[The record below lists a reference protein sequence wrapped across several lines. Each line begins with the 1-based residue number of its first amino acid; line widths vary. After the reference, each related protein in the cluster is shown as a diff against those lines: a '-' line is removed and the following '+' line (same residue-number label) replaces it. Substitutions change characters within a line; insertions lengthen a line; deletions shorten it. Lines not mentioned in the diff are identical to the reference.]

1 MTIFGPTL
9 GTLWRTIESYGIDPR
24 EVIDQSV
31 YTPGREGRI
40 HFRLSFDNYDRI
52 RTEVTE
58 IIGDPAVGVRSAD
71 HIHPSHF
78 GALGY
83 AWMASSSLLTGFRRL
98 QRYGRMFNDFES
110 WLIDEGRDEVAMT
123 LQFSAPIRRPDEV
136 ADSFVAG
143 LTALCRLNYG
153 QQLNPDRV
161 MLARP
166 APDDPSPWFGFFR
179 CSVEFN
185 ADANRLVLSITKAS
199 KPLSGSDPQ
208 MVALHEQVIERYL
221 AGLDRGDI
229 LNRARVEIADQ
240 LPSGGLTEDSVAG
253 ALNMTKRT
261 LHRKLRD
268 HGESF
273 RSLLEGVRR
282 RLVMGYLG
290 DAELTLTEIAF
301 LLGFSDASSF
311 SRAFRR
317 WFETTPSIA
326 RAGLTP
332 ARVDRGFTE
341 RL

>member
-24 EVIDQSV
+24 EVIGQSV

-40 HFRLSFDNYDRI
+40 HYRLSFDNYDRI
-52 RTEVTE
+52 RTEAIE

-123 LQFSAPIRRPDEV
+123 LQSSAPIRRPDEV
-136 ADSFVAG
+136 ADAFVAG

-161 MLARP
+161 MLVRH

-179 CSVEFN
+179 CSVEFD
-185 ADANRLVLSITKAS
+185 ADANRLVLSTTKAS

-240 LPSGGLTEDSVAG
+240 LPSGGLSENSVAG

-261 LHRKLRD
+261 LHRKLRE

-282 RLVMGYLG
+282 SLVMGYLG

-301 LLGFSDASSF
+301 LLGFSDSSSF

-326 RAGLTP
+326 RAELTP
-332 ARVDRGFTE
+332 EDMTPPPEG
-341 RL
+341 